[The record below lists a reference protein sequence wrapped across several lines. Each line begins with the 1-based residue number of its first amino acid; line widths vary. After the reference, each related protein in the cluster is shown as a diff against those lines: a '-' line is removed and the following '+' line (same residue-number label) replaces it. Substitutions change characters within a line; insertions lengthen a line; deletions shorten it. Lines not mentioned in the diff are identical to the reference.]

1 MWARQIA
8 RRMGWSHN
16 PLRRTSDRVE
26 AWATMVLIAAMVLIA
41 PWLAA
46 KAAHATYR
54 DDIRTTAY
62 EEAHR
67 YAVRAVLL
75 EDASWQADSTDSTE
89 GGGPPPDLVPTSAR
103 WSLRDGVV
111 RTETVLAHVGQRA
124 GSTMVIWVDD
134 RGALSGPPGHRSPQ
148 TDAMLVA
155 VLTLCAVAGALAGVL
170 GIIRWMLNRH
180 RLRSW
185 QAEWT
190 VIERR
195 WSDR

>member
-1 MWARQIA
+1 MWARRIA

-26 AWATMVLIAAMVLIA
+26 AWATMVLIVVMILIA

-46 KAAHATYR
+46 KAAHGMYR

-67 YAVRAVLL
+67 FAVRAVLL
-75 EDASWQADSTDSTE
+75 EDASWYADSTEASR
-89 GGGPPPDLVPTSAR
+89 PPPDFVPTLAR
-103 WSLRDGVV
+103 WSFPDGIVH
-111 RTETVLAHVGQRA
+111 TETVLAHVGQRA

-134 RGALSGPPGHRSPQ
+134 RGVVSGAPGHRSPW
-148 TDAMLVA
+148 TDAMLA
-155 VLTLCAVAGALAGVL
+155 GVLTLCAVAGGLAGVRGVIL
-170 GIIRWMLNRH
+170 WMLNRH

-190 VIERR
+190 AVERR

>member
-8 RRMGWSHN
+8 RRTGWSHN

-26 AWATMVLIAAMVLIA
+26 AWATMVLIVAMVLIA

-46 KAAHATYR
+46 KAAHGTYR

-62 EEAHR
+62 EEAHNF
-67 YAVRAVLL
+67 AVGAVLL
-75 EDASWQADSTDSTE
+75 EDAAWHADSTQDDR
-89 GGGPPPDLVPTSAR
+89 PPLDFVPTLVR
-103 WSLRDGVV
+103 WSFRDGVA
-111 RTETVLAHVGQRA
+111 RTGTVLAHVGQRA

-134 RGALSGPPGHRSPQ
+134 RGVLSGPPGHRSPRM
-148 TDAMLVA
+148 DAALAA
-155 VLTLCAVAGALAGVL
+155 VLTVCAVAGGLAVVHGL
-170 GIIRWMLNRH
+170 IRWMLTRH

-185 QAEWT
+185 QTEWT
-190 VIERR
+190 AVDRR